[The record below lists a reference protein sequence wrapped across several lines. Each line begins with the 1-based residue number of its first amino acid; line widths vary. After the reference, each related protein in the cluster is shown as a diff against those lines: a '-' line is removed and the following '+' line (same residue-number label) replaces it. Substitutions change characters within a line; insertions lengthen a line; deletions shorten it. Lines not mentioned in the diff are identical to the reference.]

1 MNLKNIALFV
11 VFAFFGLTINA
22 QSLASFG
29 LKGKVKSIHEE
40 YKNCYS
46 RNGKAQTKDCSILTS
61 KKQFTKEGYLS
72 DYKDSLGPGDITREK
87 VETPDGWLETVY
99 NNEDG
104 SKIKKGE
111 HYYNKDNLMLRTI
124 SFNDIGSVFSRT
136 EYFHDE
142 NGQTT
147 KWEKTYNLNGVKE
160 KRISFFDEYGSF
172 SGFEIYIDDVLTDNE
187 KFNITYEFDEKG
199 NWIQSTVITEFSTD
213 IQNRKI
219 TYY

>member
-1 MNLKNIALFV
+1 
-11 VFAFFGLTINA
+11 
-22 QSLASFG
+22 
-29 LKGKVKSIHEE
+29 
-40 YKNCYS
+40 
-46 RNGKAQTKDCSILTS
+46 
-61 KKQFTKEGYLS
+61 
-72 DYKDSLGPGDITREK
+72 
-87 VETPDGWLETVY
+87 
-99 NNEDG
+99 
-104 SKIKKGE
+104 
-111 HYYNKDNLMLRTI
+111 MLRTI
-124 SFNDIGSVFSRT
+124 SFDDIGSVFSRT

-147 KWEKTYNLNGVKE
+147 KWEKTYNLNDVKE